1 MKKCVL
7 TALAAGLCCVAT
19 TFGQVPSY
27 IPTSGLVG
35 WWPFNGNANDESGN
49 GHNGSLIN
57 SQNGLNFTS
66 DRNNFTSSA
75 IQLNSN
81 TNGSQSPYIDIANTS
96 GIIMDFYTVNFWV
109 NADNYDQAAEI
120 INKGSDQNSFF
131 SRFQG
136 LNGVAFGSV
145 PSYVNYSMPIATS
158 SWHMYTFVRDNLGVG
173 KLYLDGILLYSQN
186 ISIPT
191 NNADNFAFGLM
202 PSGGSNGS
210 YYPFKG
216 KLDDIGIWNRALS
229 DQEISNVYTE
239 TTPMSCLPSYVPTNG
254 LVGYWP
260 FCGNADDESGNANHG
275 TVNGATLISDRF
287 GNSNGAY
294 NFSGSQ
300 SIVVPHNSAFNMG
313 SNFTISLWFTVDDFN
328 NVRTLINKNRIGNGN
343 QDYFNVGILP
353 TSGTLYT
360 QFGDGSLVDNILNPT
375 SPNINTW
382 YNVTFSVND
391 SVRLYV
397 NGQLIES
404 HLRTIVPKENT
415 ENISFGYWQTQTSTF
430 HYGKIDDIGIW
441 NRELTPCEVADLY
454 NAQVGSANTSST
466 QTLGTCGS
474 YTWNGNTYTQSG
486 QYTFLTTN
494 AHGCDSTATLN
505 LTINQ
510 PTTSSTSHAACSSY
524 SWNGTTY
531 TQSGQYNFQTNNAQG
546 CDSTAT
552 LNLTINQ
559 PTTSSTAQTA
569 CSSYSWNGTT
579 YTQNGQYTFHTT
591 NALGCDSTATLNLT
605 INQPT
610 TSSTAHA
617 ACGSY
622 SWNGTT
628 YTQSGQY
635 TFLTTNAKGCDSTAT
650 LNLTINQPTTS
661 STSHAACGSYS
672 WNGTT
677 YTQSGQYTF
686 LTTNAH
692 GCDSTATLNL
702 TINQPTSSSTSQTEC
717 GSFSWNG
724 TIYTQSGQYTFLT
737 TNAHGCD
744 STATLNLTINQPTTS
759 STSHAACS
767 SYSWNGTTYTQSGQ
781 YTFLTTNAHGCDS
794 TATLNLTIN
803 QHTSATQTQS
813 AIDNYTW
820 PVNGQ
825 TYSQSGSYNAVIPN
839 SVGCDST
846 ITLNLTMNY
855 TGLSDLKTNAIKL
868 YPNPAKDFVTIELTN
883 ELIGKQYLIFN
894 ELGQVMQTG
903 RMTSNKVI
911 IPIDKMVTGS
921 YSLHIE
927 RCETIY
933 FNVITD

>member
-7 TALAAGLCCVAT
+7 TALATGLCCVAT

-27 IPTSGLVG
+27 VPTSGLVG

-49 GHNGSLIN
+49 GNNGTVNGATLTTDRYGNANKAFYFSSAGCGTRIDADVNTNTIQNAYTFSYWFIQTGQGCVGPRTFEFSTGENASGFLQCQNWNTAQNVAIIAGTAPYSVLTCPTPLAN
-57 SQNGLNFTS
+57 EWSNITLTVNLNGAKLYYNGLIS
-66 DRNNFTSSA
+66 DSVSFST
-75 IQLNSN
+75 
-81 TNGSQSPYIDIANTS
+81 
-96 GIIMDFYTVNFWV
+96 DFL
-109 NADNYDQAAEI
+109 
-120 INKGSDQNSFF
+120 S
-131 SRFQG
+131 
-136 LNGVAFGSV
+136 LNGDMCMGRMNH
-145 PSYVNYSMPIATS
+145 PSYDA
-158 SWHMYTFVRDNLGVG
+158 HE
-173 KLYLDGILLYSQN
+173 
-186 ISIPT
+186 
-191 NNADNFAFGLM
+191 
-202 PSGGSNGS
+202 
-210 YYPFKG
+210 G

-229 DQEISNVYTE
+229 DQEISNLYAG
-239 TTPMSCLPSYVPTNG
+239 TTPVSCLPSYVPTNG

-275 TVNGATLISDRF
+275 TVNGATLTADRF
-287 GNSNGAY
+287 GVANKAY
-294 NFSGSQ
+294 SFDGVDDIITFSSELTNYSISMWFNYGTLTNQFSELHYYEDGSSSIVQSGSYIYVRKQ
-300 SIVVPHNSAFNMG
+300 NQIISSVDLSTSVINPGIWYHLVLIFDQNLNTITSVINSSDFIYSSDASGGLPNNFNDNLLNIG
-313 SNFTISLWFTVDDFN
+313 GRQFN
-328 NVRTLINKNRIGNGN
+328 NTN
-343 QDYFNVGILP
+343 YFN
-353 TSGTLYT
+353 
-360 QFGDGSLVDNILNPT
+360 
-375 SPNINTW
+375 
-382 YNVTFSVND
+382 
-391 SVRLYV
+391 
-397 NGQLIES
+397 
-404 HLRTIVPKENT
+404 
-415 ENISFGYWQTQTSTF
+415 
-430 HYGKIDDIGIW
+430 GKIDDIGIW
-441 NRELTPCEVADLY
+441 NRALTPCEVADLY

-466 QTLGTCGS
+466 ETIGTCGS

-559 PTTSSTAQTA
+559 PTTSST
-569 CSSYSWNGTT
+569 S
-579 YTQNGQYTFHTT
+579 
-591 NALGCDSTATLNLT
+591 
-605 INQPT
+605 
-610 TSSTAHA
+610 HA
-617 ACGSY
+617 ACSSY

-635 TFLTTNAKGCDSTAT
+635 TFLTTNANGCDS
-650 LNLTINQPTTS
+650 N
-661 STSHAACGSYS
+661 
-672 WNGTT
+672 
-677 YTQSGQYTF
+677 
-686 LTTNAH
+686 
-692 GCDSTATLNL
+692 ATLNL

-724 TIYTQSGQYTFLT
+724 T
-737 TNAHGCD
+737 
-744 STATLNLTINQPTTS
+744 
-759 STSHAACS
+759 
-767 SYSWNGTTYTQSGQ
+767 TYTQSGQ
-781 YTFLTTNAHGCDS
+781 YTFQTTNVNGCDS

-903 RMTSNKVI
+903 RITSNKVI

-933 FNVITD
+933 FNVMTD